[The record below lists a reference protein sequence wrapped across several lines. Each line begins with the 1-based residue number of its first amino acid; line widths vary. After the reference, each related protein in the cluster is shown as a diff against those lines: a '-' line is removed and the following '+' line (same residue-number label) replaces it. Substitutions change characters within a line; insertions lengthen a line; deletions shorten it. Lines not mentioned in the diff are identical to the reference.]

1 MAFWTQVGANN
12 LSPKRQDLFLVRMNG
27 LFGDEVLWFAKNVN
41 KPSVQFEANAG
52 PQAGAFAL
60 GAGHAGQK
68 VGYINPGALQ
78 AFNPITITFIDPNG
92 KAESKSQVVDAFM
105 KYLETNAKTSDYYGL
120 ANASNNFGTL
130 EISQLAHKRVS
141 DLTRPLDAATVAGAA
156 TATAAAGAATS
167 TVAAGAAAA
176 IAGATRVDS
185 NLEVVERWTLHQAH
199 LLSVDF
205 GNLDYS
211 ADGFVEVQAT
221 VGYTGFEVELGS
233 PKNKKT
239 YAFGNK
245 PK

>member
-1 MAFWTQVGANN
+1 
-12 LSPKRQDLFLVRMNG
+12 MNG

-52 PQAGAFAL
+52 PQAGAFVM
-60 GAGHAGQK
+60 GAGQAGQK
-68 VGYINPGALQ
+68 LGYINPGALQ
-78 AFNPITITFIDPNG
+78 AFSPISITFIDPNG
-92 KAESKSQVVDAFM
+92 TEEGNNRVVDRLM
-105 KYLETNAKTSDYYGL
+105 QYLETNAKTNDYYGL

-141 DLTRPLDAATVAGAA
+141 DLTRGLDASTVASAA
-156 TATAAAGAATS
+156 AATAAAGAATS
-167 TVAAGAAAA
+167 AVAAGASAA
-176 IAGATRVDS
+176 IAGATRRDS

-211 ADGFVEVQAT
+211 ADGFVEIQAT
-221 VGYTGFEVELGS
+221 VGYTGFEVELGTS
-233 PKNKKT
+233 GKKNT